1 MGAYIC
7 FTDHITIA
15 NKTSS
20 NGALSQIGY
29 KEVNDQVINE
39 IVNNKKIKWI
49 QIKDYLPD
57 EAYKL
62 IDTILSTRKEL
73 IFRLFCFSDYDEVD
87 ISFLLKMPH
96 LERLQ
101 IDCIDFKS
109 NPERINFD
117 VLTKLNLRSLRIE
130 CFDLKNY
137 EFIKN
142 LSDDLEELAIMAD
155 TMGAGVKFDCSW
167 LLKYKQL
174 NSLWLGKRAK
184 KNLECISEL
193 PSIRSLSLRG
203 IKITDFSFLLQM
215 NLDKL
220 ALLWNSNADL
230 HELSKLEHL
239 KEIELWRI
247 NKLSDISFI
256 KDLTELEVIKLQ
268 DLKHVNCL
276 PDLSKHKNLQRVFLI
291 DTGIDIKTLPEYLQ
305 EKVSNWDDR

>member
-1 MGAYIC
+1 MGAYIN
-7 FTDHITIA
+7 FTNHITISD
-15 NKTSS
+15 KTS
-20 NGALSQIGY
+20 NGVLSQIGY
-29 KEVNDQVINE
+29 KDINIQVINE

-49 QIKDYLPD
+49 QISHYLPD
-57 EAYKL
+57 EAYQI
-62 IDTILSTRKEL
+62 IDNILSMRKDL
-73 IFRLFCFSDYDEVD
+73 IFRLYWFSDNNEVD

-96 LERLQ
+96 LERLR

-117 VLTKLNLRSLRIE
+117 VLTKMNLRSFHIE

-137 EFIKN
+137 EFVKS
-142 LSDDLEELAIMAD
+142 LSDELEELVIMAD

-174 NSLWLGKRAK
+174 NSLWLGKKAK

-203 IKITDFSFLLQM
+203 IKISDFSFLFQM
-215 NLDKL
+215 KLDKL
-220 ALLWNSNADL
+220 ALLWNSNSDL

-247 NKLSDISFI
+247 NNLSDISFI
-256 KDLTELEVIKLQ
+256 QNMIELEVIKLQ
-268 DLKHVNCL
+268 DLKHVKCL
-276 PDLSKHKNLQRVFLI
+276 PDLSNHKSLQSVFLI
-291 DTGIDIKTLPEYLQ
+291 DTGIDIKTLPKYLQ
-305 EKVSNWDDR
+305 EKVSNWDNR

>member
-73 IFRLFCFSDYDEVD
+73 IFRLFWFSDYDEVD

-101 IDCIDFKS
+101 IDCIHFKS

-203 IKITDFSFLLQM
+203 MKITDFSFLLQM